1 MFTAGQYAANAYA
14 KIGIETGLEA
24 ADPHRLIL
32 MLFEGALLATVDA
45 KRHMLSGNLAGK
57 GESISKAIMIIND
70 GLRASL
76 DLNVGGA
83 LAHNLRALYSYMS
96 QRLLI
101 ASAQKDAAMIDEVHK
116 LLGEL
121 RDAWATIQPGT
132 AANPVSAREPDRR
145 QA

>member
-1 MFTAGQYAANAYA
+1 MFTAGQYAVAAYA
-14 KIGIETGLEA
+14 KVGIETGLDA

-32 MLFEGALLATVDA
+32 MLFDGALLATLDA
-45 KRHMLSGNLAGK
+45 KRHMTSGNLAGK

-76 DLNVGGA
+76 DLKVGGA

-96 QRLLI
+96 QRLLL
-101 ASAQKDAAMIDEVHK
+101 ASAQKDPAMIDEVHK

-121 RDAWATIQPGT
+121 RDAWAAIEPG
-132 AANPVSAREPDRR
+132 AAGSPTSARAADGR
-145 QA
+145 QV

>member
-1 MFTAGQYAANAYA
+1 MSFSYHSPVKAYA
-14 KIGIETGLEA
+14 RVGIETGIA
-24 ADPHRLIL
+24 SADPHQLIV
-32 MLFEGALLATVDA
+32 MLFDGALLATVDA

-76 DLNVGGA
+76 DLKVGGA

-96 QRLLI
+96 QRLLL
-101 ASAQKDAAMIDEVHK
+101 ASAQKDPAMIDEVHK

-121 RDAWATIQPGT
+121 RDAWAAIEPG
-132 AANPVSAREPDRR
+132 AAGNPASARAAGGR
-145 QA
+145 QV